1 MGRVPSKW
9 HFHRLLCQKRLPGYF
24 FVQFL
29 CNLLGLN
36 PNAKIISIGTTTLQ
50 RTRWLI
56 LKWYL
61 VLQFYY
67 CLLATSFQG
76 CANIC
81 PEMFSFGSGFMATT
95 KLLKNGTLAR
105 RCIWTSVQKHLFRV
119 MRIWSWSDEYN
130 FAGHYGPPHPSRYVH
145 CKFSMANKPNCCRK
159 YK

>member
-9 HFHRLLCQKRLPGYF
+9 HFHRLLCQKGLPGYF

-36 PNAKIISIGTTTLQ
+36 PNAKITSIGTTTLQ

-76 CANIC
+76 CANILSTNVKFWNWFHGNNTIAQKWN
-81 PEMFSFGSGFMATT
+81 FSQAMHLNLCAKTSFLCYADLILIRWIQLCWTLWSTT
-95 KLLKNGTLAR
+95 PQQVGA
-105 RCIWTSVQKHLFRV
+105 S
-119 MRIWSWSDEYN
+119 
-130 FAGHYGPPHPSRYVH
+130 
-145 CKFSMANKPNCCRK
+145 
-159 YK
+159 